1 MNYSSKTKLIPGDL
15 LKLKILEDG
24 KFIYKLIQP
33 VERKHVRAILT
44 NTDDNKS
51 AAMTDDGKTYLL
63 NQAAVSF
70 FKGKPGDELYILVNE
85 KEDTA
90 FAAIEAVIK
99 K

>member
-1 MNYSSKTKLIPGDL
+1 LNYSSKTKLIPGDV

-33 VERKHVRAILT
+33 ADRKHVRAILSKT
-44 NTDDNKS
+44 EDNKYI
-51 AAMTDDGKTYLL
+51 AMSDDGKSFFL

-70 FKGKPGDELYILVNE
+70 FKGKPGDELYILINE
-85 KEDTA
+85 KDKSA